1 MNKTKYFL
9 LSLLAVL
16 SSASCST
23 DADLISSSGAQAVEL
38 DGSGD
43 VVLDKNHKPDLALT
57 LYWTDNSRL
66 STSDE
71 RVQAPAGTTA
81 NTLQFAG
88 TEDFSSPVE
97 VLTKAGSTSL
107 QYTVEAL
114 NTLAGRLGLA
124 GDTPSPLYIRMK
136 SVLANNLD
144 PVYSNVYRIQVTP
157 YRIDMSRAFILASDR
172 TDTGRRL
179 SSPES
184 DGIYR
189 GFVGAAGW
197 YNWWLQEGDGTLWGN
212 VGDDGGGK
220 AFAAG
225 SGETHWNFWFPG
237 PSGCYYTVVN
247 TPRQEW
253 SALYIPSLSVSGAIE
268 GEMTYDRKTGRWTL
282 PFHAASAGEVRIRI
296 SGTGRQYNVS
306 TGTDDEAA
314 LRTDVAFGM
323 ENGKITFGSV
333 PTDITVQVPSAG
345 DQTLMLDLSDPTG
358 WTCTAGKGST
368 SEEVPGK
375 LYILGNDDLWDYTEY
390 LTLYD
395 EDNLCYA
402 AAVSFNSSW
411 GYYFSKAYQDWTEI
425 DQDPATEEKKLTV
438 KGRNIPQPGKGLYV
452 VCASLGWMNYWYPMD
467 EAVTEVAYAGFND
480 SWEPVGMRAVE
491 GRPGVYTATVAATA
505 GTPWGAQILL
515 NGSWT
520 HFFGTQGD
528 GTLRWGRKG
537 TSAPKGWKVGKTYTF
552 TVDLCKG
559 TYTLTE
565 Q

>member
-16 SSASCST
+16 SLAACST
-23 DADLISSSGAQAVEL
+23 DGDLITAGGVPAVEL
-38 DGSGD
+38 SSSGD
-43 VVLDKNHKPDLALT
+43 VVLDRNNTSGLALT

-66 STSDE
+66 TTSDG
-71 RVQAPAGTTA
+71 RVQTPVNATA
-81 NTLQFAG
+81 NTLQFSA
-88 TEDFSSPVE
+88 TEDFSSPIE
-97 VLTKAGSTSL
+97 VLTDAGTTSL
-107 QYTVEAL
+107 QYTAESL
-114 NTLAGRLGLA
+114 NALAGRLDLA
-124 GDTPSPLYIRMK
+124 GDAASTLYIRMK
-136 SVLANNLD
+136 SVLAD
-144 PVYSNVYRIQVTP
+144 NVCRLQVTP
-157 YRIDMSRAFILASDR
+157 YRIDMSRASILASDR
-172 TDTGRRL
+172 TDTGKTL
-179 SSPES
+179 CSPES
-184 DGIYR
+184 NGIYS
-189 GFVGAAGW
+189 GFMGVAGW
-197 YNWWLQEGDGTLWGN
+197 YNWWLQEGNGILWGN
-212 VGDDGGGK
+212 DGGGK
-220 AFAAG
+220 AFAAS
-225 SGETHWNFWFPG
+225 SGEQHWNFWFPG

-247 TPRQEW
+247 TLRQEW
-253 SALYIPSLSVSGAIE
+253 SALYIPSLSVSGDIR
-268 GEMTYDRKTGRWTL
+268 GEMTYDRQNNRWTL
-282 PFHAASAGEVRIRI
+282 SFRAASAGTAVIRI
-296 SGTGRQYNVS
+296 SGTGRQYDVS
-306 TGTDDEAA
+306 TGTDDGAA
-314 LRTDVAFGM
+314 AGTAVAFGM

-333 PTDITVQVPSAG
+333 PKDITVNVPSAG
-345 DQTLMLDLSDPTG
+345 EMVLSLDLSDPSG

-395 EDNLCYA
+395 EDHFCYA
-402 AAVSFNSSW
+402 AAVNFNSSW
-411 GYYFSKAYQDWTEI
+411 GYHFSKAYQDWTEI
-425 DQDPATEEKKLTV
+425 NQDPATEEKKLTT

-480 SWEPVGMRAVE
+480 SWEPVGMKAVE

-505 GTPWGAQILL
+505 GTPWGVQILL

-537 TSAPKGWKVGKTYTF
+537 TGAPKGWKTGKNYTF

>member
-16 SSASCST
+16 SLAACNT
-23 DADLISSSGAQAVEL
+23 DGDLITAGGVPAVEL
-38 DGSGD
+38 SSSGD
-43 VVLDKNHKPDLALT
+43 VVLDRNNTSGLALT

-66 STSDE
+66 TTSDG
-71 RVQAPAGTTA
+71 RVQTPVNATA
-81 NTLQFAG
+81 NTLQFSA
-88 TEDFSSPVE
+88 TEDFSSPIE
-97 VLTKAGSTSL
+97 VLTDAGTTSL
-107 QYTVEAL
+107 QYTAESL
-114 NTLAGRLGLA
+114 NALAGRLDLA
-124 GDTPSPLYIRMK
+124 GDAASTLYIRMK
-136 SVLANNLD
+136 SVLADNLA
-144 PVYSNVYRIQVTP
+144 PAYSNVCRLQVTP
-157 YRIDMSRAFILASDR
+157 YRIDMSRASILASDR
-172 TDTGRRL
+172 TDTGKTL
-179 SSPES
+179 CSPES
-184 DGIYR
+184 NGIYG
-189 GFVGAAGW
+189 GFMGVAGW
-197 YNWWLQEGDGTLWGN
+197 YNWWLQEGNGILWGN
-212 VGDDGGGK
+212 DGGK
-220 AFAAG
+220 AFAAS
-225 SGETHWNFWFPG
+225 SGEQHWNFWFPG

-247 TPRQEW
+247 TLRQEW
-253 SALYIPSLSVSGAIE
+253 SALYIPSLSISGDIR
-268 GEMTYDRKTGRWTL
+268 GEMTYDRQNNRWTL
-282 PFHAASAGEVRIRI
+282 SFRAASAGPIVIRI
-296 SGTGRQYNVS
+296 SGTGRQYDVS
-306 TGTDDEAA
+306 TGTDDGAA
-314 LRTDVAFGM
+314 AGTAVAFGM

-333 PTDITVQVPSAG
+333 PKDITVNVPSAG
-345 DQTLMLDLSDPTG
+345 EMVLSLDLSDPSG

-395 EDNLCYA
+395 EDHLCYA
-402 AAVSFNSSW
+402 AAVNFNSSW

-425 DQDPATEEKKLTV
+425 NQDPATEEKKLTT

-480 SWEPVGMRAVE
+480 SWEPVGMKAVE

-505 GTPWGAQILL
+505 GTPWGVQILL

-537 TSAPKGWKVGKTYTF
+537 TSAPKGWKVGKTYAF

>member
-16 SSASCST
+16 SLAACST
-23 DADLISSSGAQAVEL
+23 DGDLITAGGVPAVEL
-38 DGSGD
+38 SSSGD
-43 VVLDKNHKPDLALT
+43 VVLDRNNTSGLALT

-66 STSDE
+66 TTSDG
-71 RVQAPAGTTA
+71 RVQTPVNATA
-81 NTLQFAG
+81 NTLQFSA
-88 TEDFSSPVE
+88 TEDFSSPIE
-97 VLTKAGSTSL
+97 VLTDAGTTSL
-107 QYTVEAL
+107 QYTAESL
-114 NTLAGRLGLA
+114 NALAGRLDLA
-124 GDTPSPLYIRMK
+124 GDVASTLYIRMK
-136 SVLANNLD
+136 SVLADNLA
-144 PVYSNVYRIQVTP
+144 PVYSNVCRLQVTP
-157 YRIDMSRAFILASDR
+157 YRIDMSRASILASDR
-172 TDTGRRL
+172 TDTGKTL
-179 SSPES
+179 CSPES
-184 DGIYR
+184 NGIYS
-189 GFVGAAGW
+189 GFMGVAGW

-212 VGDDGGGK
+212 VGDDSGGK
-220 AFAAG
+220 AFAAS

-247 TPRQEW
+247 TLRQEW
-253 SALYIPSLSVSGAIE
+253 SALYIPSLSVSGDIR
-268 GEMTYDRKTGRWTL
+268 GEMAYDRQNNRWTL
-282 PFHAASAGEVRIRI
+282 SFRAASAGTAVIRI
-296 SGTGRQYNVS
+296 SGTGRQYDVS
-306 TGTDDEAA
+306 TGTDDGAA
-314 LRTDVAFGM
+314 AGTAVAFGM

-333 PTDITVQVPSAG
+333 PKDITVNVPSAG
-345 DQTLMLDLSDPTG
+345 EMVLSLDLSDPSG

-395 EDNLCYA
+395 EDHLCYA
-402 AAVSFNSSW
+402 AAVNFNSSW

-452 VCASLGWMNYWYPMD
+452 VCASLGWMSYWYPMD

-480 SWEPVGMRAVE
+480 RWEPAGMSPVA
-491 GRPGVYTATVAATA
+491 GHPGVYAATVAATA
-505 GTPWGAQILL
+505 DTPWGVQILL
-515 NGSWT
+515 NGSSKNL
-520 HFFGTQGD
+520 FGTQTD
-528 GTLRWGRKG
+528 GTLRWGRKEDG
-537 TSAPKGWKVGKTYTF
+537 APKGWKVGKTYVF

>member
-16 SSASCST
+16 SLAACNT
-23 DADLISSSGAQAVEL
+23 DGDLITAGGVPAVEL
-38 DGSGD
+38 SSSGD
-43 VVLDKNHKPDLALT
+43 VVLDRNNTSGLALT

-66 STSDE
+66 TTSDG
-71 RVQAPAGTTA
+71 RVQTPVNATA
-81 NTLQFAG
+81 NTLQFSA
-88 TEDFSSPVE
+88 TENFSSPIE
-97 VLTKAGSTSL
+97 VLTDAGTTSL
-107 QYTVEAL
+107 QYTAESL
-114 NTLAGRLGLA
+114 NALAGRLDLA
-124 GDTPSPLYIRMK
+124 GDAPSTLYIRMK
-136 SVLANNLD
+136 SVLADNLA
-144 PVYSNVYRIQVTP
+144 PVYSNVCRLQVTP
-157 YRIDMSRAFILASDR
+157 YRIDMSRASILASDR
-172 TDTGRRL
+172 TDTGKTL
-179 SSPES
+179 CSPES
-184 DGIYR
+184 NGIYS
-189 GFVGAAGW
+189 GFMGVAGW
-197 YNWWLQEGDGTLWGN
+197 YNWWLQEGNGILWGN
-212 VGDDGGGK
+212 DSGGK
-220 AFAAG
+220 AFAAS
-225 SGETHWNFWFPG
+225 SGEQHWNFWFPG

-247 TPRQEW
+247 TLRQEW
-253 SALYIPSLSVSGAIE
+253 SALYIPSLSVSGDIR
-268 GEMTYDRKTGRWTL
+268 GEMAYDRQNNRWTL
-282 PFHAASAGEVRIRI
+282 SFRAASAGTAVIRI
-296 SGTGRQYNVS
+296 SGTGRQYDVS
-306 TGTDDEAA
+306 TGTDEAA
-314 LRTDVAFGM
+314 AGTAVAFGM

-333 PTDITVQVPSAG
+333 PKDITVNVPSAG
-345 DQTLMLDLSDPTG
+345 EMVLSLDLSDPSG

-395 EDNLCYA
+395 EEHLCYA
-402 AAVSFNSSW
+402 AAVNFNSSW

-425 DQDPATEEKKLTV
+425 NQDPATEEKKLTT

-480 SWEPVGMRAVE
+480 SWEPVGMKAVE

-505 GTPWGAQILL
+505 GTPWGVQILL

-537 TSAPKGWKVGKTYTF
+537 TGAPKGWKVGKTYVF

>member
-16 SSASCST
+16 SLAACST
-23 DADLISSSGAQAVEL
+23 DGDLITAGGVPAVEL
-38 DGSGD
+38 SSSGD
-43 VVLDKNHKPDLALT
+43 VVLDRNNTSGLALT

-66 STSDE
+66 TTSDG
-71 RVQAPAGTTA
+71 RVQTPVNATA
-81 NTLQFAG
+81 NTLQFSA
-88 TEDFSSPVE
+88 TEDFSSPIE
-97 VLTKAGSTSL
+97 VLTDAGTTSL
-107 QYTVEAL
+107 QYTAESL
-114 NTLAGRLGLA
+114 NALAGRLDLA
-124 GDTPSPLYIRMK
+124 GDAASTLYIRMK
-136 SVLANNLD
+136 SVLADNLA
-144 PVYSNVYRIQVTP
+144 PAYSNVCRLQVTP
-157 YRIDMSRAFILASDR
+157 YRIDMSRASILASDR
-172 TDTGRRL
+172 TDTGKTL
-179 SSPES
+179 CSPES
-184 DGIYR
+184 NGIYG
-189 GFVGAAGW
+189 GFMGVAGW
-197 YNWWLQEGDGTLWGN
+197 YNWWLQEGNGILWGN
-212 VGDDGGGK
+212 DGGGK
-220 AFAAG
+220 AFAAS
-225 SGETHWNFWFPG
+225 SGEQHWNFWFPG

-247 TPRQEW
+247 TLRQEW
-253 SALYIPSLSVSGAIE
+253 SALYIPSLSVSGDIR
-268 GEMTYDRKTGRWTL
+268 GEMTYDRQNNRWTL
-282 PFHAASAGEVRIRI
+282 SFRAASAGTAVIRI
-296 SGTGRQYNVS
+296 SGTGRQYDVS
-306 TGTDDEAA
+306 TGTDDGAVA
-314 LRTDVAFGM
+314 GTAVAFGM

-333 PTDITVQVPSAG
+333 PKDITVNVPSAG
-345 DQTLMLDLSDPTG
+345 EMVLSLDLSDPSG

-395 EDNLCYA
+395 EDHLCYA
-402 AAVSFNSSW
+402 AAVNFNSSW

-425 DQDPATEEKKLTV
+425 NQDPATEEKKLTT

-480 SWEPVGMRAVE
+480 SWEPVGMKAVE

-537 TSAPKGWKVGKTYTF
+537 TGAPKGWKTGKNYTF

>member
-1 MNKTKYFL
+1 MIKTKYFL

-16 SSASCST
+16 SLAACST
-23 DADLISSSGAQAVEL
+23 DGDLITAGGVPAVEL
-38 DGSGD
+38 SSSGD
-43 VVLDKNHKPDLALT
+43 VVLDRNNTSGLALT

-66 STSDE
+66 TTSDG
-71 RVQAPAGTTA
+71 RVQTPVNATA
-81 NTLQFAG
+81 NTLQFSA
-88 TEDFSSPVE
+88 TEDFSSPIE
-97 VLTKAGSTSL
+97 VLTDAGTTSL
-107 QYTVEAL
+107 QYTAESL
-114 NTLAGRLGLA
+114 NALAGRLDLA
-124 GDTPSPLYIRMK
+124 GDAASTLYIRMK
-136 SVLANNLD
+136 SVLADNLA
-144 PVYSNVYRIQVTP
+144 PAYSNVCRLQVTP
-157 YRIDMSRAFILASDR
+157 YRIDMSRASILASDR
-172 TDTGRRL
+172 TDTGKTL
-179 SSPES
+179 CSPES
-184 DGIYR
+184 NGIYG
-189 GFVGAAGW
+189 GFMGVAGW
-197 YNWWLQEGDGTLWGN
+197 YNWWLQEGNGILWGN
-212 VGDDGGGK
+212 DGGK
-220 AFAAG
+220 AFAAS
-225 SGETHWNFWFPG
+225 SGEQHWNFWFPG

-247 TPRQEW
+247 TLRQEW
-253 SALYIPSLSVSGAIE
+253 SALYIPSLSVSGDIR
-268 GEMTYDRKTGRWTL
+268 GEMTYDRQNNRWPL
-282 PFHAASAGEVRIRI
+282 SFRAASAGTAVIRI
-296 SGTGRQYNVS
+296 SGTGRQYDVS
-306 TGTDDEAA
+306 TGTDDGAA
-314 LRTDVAFGM
+314 TGTAVAFGM

-333 PTDITVQVPSAG
+333 PKDITINVPSAG
-345 DQTLMLDLSDPTG
+345 EMVLSLDLSDPSG

-395 EDNLCYA
+395 EDHFCYA
-402 AAVSFNSSW
+402 AAVNFNSSW

-425 DQDPATEEKKLTV
+425 NQDPATEEKKLTT

-480 SWEPVGMRAVE
+480 SWEPVGMKAVE

-537 TSAPKGWKVGKTYTF
+537 TGAPKGWKTGKTYAF

>member
-16 SSASCST
+16 SLAACNT
-23 DADLISSSGAQAVEL
+23 DGDLITAGGVPAVEL
-38 DGSGD
+38 SSSGD
-43 VVLDKNHKPDLALT
+43 VVLDRNNTSGLALT

-66 STSDE
+66 TTSDG
-71 RVQAPAGTTA
+71 RVQTPLNATA
-81 NTLQFAG
+81 NTLQFSA
-88 TEDFSSPVE
+88 TEDFSSPIE
-97 VLTKAGSTSL
+97 VLTDAGTTSL
-107 QYTVEAL
+107 QYTAESL
-114 NTLAGRLGLA
+114 NALAGRLDLP
-124 GDTPSPLYIRMK
+124 GDAASTLYMRMK
-136 SVLANNLD
+136 SVLADNLA
-144 PVYSNVYRIQVTP
+144 PAYSNVCQLQVTP
-157 YRIDMSRAFILASDR
+157 YRIDMSRASILASDR
-172 TDTGRRL
+172 TDTGKTL
-179 SSPES
+179 CSPES
-184 DGIYR
+184 NGIYS
-189 GFVGAAGW
+189 GFMGVAGW
-197 YNWWLQEGDGTLWGN
+197 YNWWLQEGNGILWGN
-212 VGDDGGGK
+212 DGGK
-220 AFAAG
+220 AFAAS
-225 SGETHWNFWFPG
+225 SGEQHWNFWFPG

-247 TPRQEW
+247 TLRQEW
-253 SALYIPSLSVSGAIE
+253 SALYIPSLSVSGDIR
-268 GEMTYDRKTGRWTL
+268 GEMTYDRQNNRWTL
-282 PFHAASAGEVRIRI
+282 SFRAASAGTAVIRI
-296 SGTGRQYNVS
+296 SGTGRQYDVS
-306 TGTDDEAA
+306 TGTDDGAA
-314 LRTDVAFGM
+314 AGTAVAFGM

-333 PTDITVQVPSAG
+333 PKDITVNVPSAG
-345 DQTLMLDLSDPTG
+345 EMVLSLDLSDPSG

-395 EDNLCYA
+395 EDHLCYA
-402 AAVSFNSSW
+402 AAVNFNSSW

-425 DQDPATEEKKLTV
+425 NQDPATEEKKLTT

-480 SWEPVGMRAVE
+480 SWEPVGMKAVE

-505 GTPWGAQILL
+505 GTPWGVQILL

-537 TSAPKGWKVGKTYTF
+537 TSAPKGWKVGKTYAF

>member
-16 SSASCST
+16 SLAACNT
-23 DADLISSSGAQAVEL
+23 DGDLITAGGVPAVEL
-38 DGSGD
+38 SSSGD
-43 VVLDKNHKPDLALT
+43 VVLDRNNTSGLALT

-66 STSDE
+66 TTSDG
-71 RVQAPAGTTA
+71 RVQTPV
-81 NTLQFAG
+81 QFSA
-88 TEDFSSPVE
+88 TEDFSSPIE
-97 VLTKAGSTSL
+97 VLTDAGTTSL
-107 QYTVEAL
+107 QYTAESL
-114 NTLAGRLGLA
+114 NALAGRLDLA
-124 GDTPSPLYIRMK
+124 GDAASTLYIRMK
-136 SVLANNLD
+136 AVLANNLA
-144 PVYSNVYRIQVTP
+144 PAYSNVCRLQVTP
-157 YRIDMSRAFILASDR
+157 YRIDMSRASILASDR
-172 TDTGRRL
+172 TDTGKTL
-179 SSPES
+179 CSPES
-184 DGIYR
+184 NGIYS
-189 GFVGAAGW
+189 GFMGVAGW
-197 YNWWLQEGDGTLWGN
+197 YNWWLQEGNGILWGN
-212 VGDDGGGK
+212 DGGGK
-220 AFAAG
+220 AFAAS
-225 SGETHWNFWFPG
+225 SGEQHWNFWFPG

-247 TPRQEW
+247 TLRQEW
-253 SALYIPSLSVSGAIE
+253 SALYIPSLSVSGDIR
-268 GEMTYDRKTGRWTL
+268 GEMTYDRQNNRWTL
-282 PFHAASAGEVRIRI
+282 SFRAASAGTAVIRI
-296 SGTGRQYNVS
+296 SGTGRQYDVS
-306 TGTDDEAA
+306 TGTDDGAA
-314 LRTDVAFGM
+314 AGTAVAFGM

-333 PTDITVQVPSAG
+333 PKDITVNVPSAG
-345 DQTLMLDLSDPTG
+345 EMVLSLDLSDPSG

-395 EDNLCYA
+395 EDHLCYA
-402 AAVSFNSSW
+402 AAVNFNSSW

-425 DQDPATEEKKLTV
+425 NQDPATEEKKLTT

-480 SWEPVGMRAVE
+480 SWEPVGMKAVE

-537 TSAPKGWKVGKTYTF
+537 TSAPKGWKTGKNYAF